1 MNFFTIYVCILCV
14 CAISIMLGYT
24 DFILRLSYPLTVRVD
39 AYLEQFSNFQGL
51 VFVSIL
57 SQQVAGHIRQQA
69 LYQSLDQSHTN
80 CTHLTSKTHMLFILS
95 HKNGKLC
102 GSCSQNIT
110 LYLHSNHLSLPW
122 SNSNV
127 AQGFLI

>member
-57 SQQVAGHIRQQA
+57 S
-69 LYQSLDQSHTN
+69 
-80 CTHLTSKTHMLFILS
+80 
-95 HKNGKLC
+95 
-102 GSCSQNIT
+102 
-110 LYLHSNHLSLPW
+110 
-122 SNSNV
+122 
-127 AQGFLI
+127 